1 MKDTSK
7 KTIPKLGDSE
17 FSLPYKLSKKEVSN
31 LLGFEKVSDKHRE
44 LYKRLNW
51 EIDES
56 EEQARKRLLDDI
68 ERGKVDI
75 SEYEYKR
82 LIGLN
87 RLRKGF
93 NYCIEKA
100 VVSDDADY
108 FIFTIE
114 FSKKIMGGDVFKHSI
129 FHRLA
134 VSELLEILD
143 VTLSRVKIRD
153 GKWKDKKFKYNL
165 NHVMCW
171 GGERKMSKQHHIHGL
186 IEIPKDYEEEEFK
199 KIIRNTLEVEVN
211 KKLKR
216 RGSKPNQLKNG
227 MGLLERRMNYKYN
240 PITSWKLQEEF
251 GKGDRVNV
259 SDPEFAGYVVG
270 VGESTRLIT
279 KKLKNINPSIE
290 KELLI
295 EKTNLERLATKD
307 RSKLKEF
314 DYVSFKKNIKKYLMN
329 DGSDIN
335 EVRIMNFQEAKEKV
349 FDKYKKKRM
358 MVMEELQPNYIWVRE
373 INYNYKKEK
382 EITLGNTWLVEGE
395 DFSIWFDKMDK
406 KQLGGYLNYINRYEG
421 NSFGGNVKK
430 WWREINSFGNTSKKE
445 DVRMGSTDGDKI
457 IFDRGLFNVKFDSI
471 DGG

>member
-1 MKDTSK
+1 
-7 KTIPKLGDSE
+7 
-17 FSLPYKLSKKEVSN
+17 
-31 LLGFEKVSDKHRE
+31 
-44 LYKRLNW
+44 
-51 EIDES
+51 
-56 EEQARKRLLDDI
+56 
-68 ERGKVDI
+68 
-75 SEYEYKR
+75 
-82 LIGLN
+82 
-87 RLRKGF
+87 
-93 NYCIEKA
+93 
-100 VVSDDADY
+100 
-108 FIFTIE
+108 
-114 FSKKIMGGDVFKHSI
+114 
-129 FHRLA
+129 
-134 VSELLEILD
+134 
-143 VTLSRVKIRD
+143 
-153 GKWKDKKFKYNL
+153 
-165 NHVMCW
+165 
-171 GGERKMSKQHHIHGL
+171 
-186 IEIPKDYEEEEFK
+186 
-199 KIIRNTLEVEVN
+199 
-211 KKLKR
+211 
-216 RGSKPNQLKNG
+216 

-358 MVMEELQPNYIWVRE
+358 MVMEELKPNYIWVRE